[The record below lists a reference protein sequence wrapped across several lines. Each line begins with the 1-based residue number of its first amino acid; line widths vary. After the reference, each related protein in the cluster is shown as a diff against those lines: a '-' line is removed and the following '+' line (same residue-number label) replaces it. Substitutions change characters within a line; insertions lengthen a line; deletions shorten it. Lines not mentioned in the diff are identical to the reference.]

1 MLLECRSSGFGLDA
15 IINLEESISR
25 CSHMVTLRI
34 PSVQAKLMLDADI
47 TRHPSKSMGI
57 PGKAAHS
64 WAIMTSLLFDLLLF
78 DDS

>member
-1 MLLECRSSGFGLDA
+1 
-15 IINLEESISR
+15 
-25 CSHMVTLRI
+25 MVTLRI